1 MRSRMAGKRRK
12 RGLPLLLAFC
22 MGLAFLAGC
31 WGARTPDPEKA
42 LEKTAAHVLE
52 TTPSPVFHPS
62 AGNGLLS
69 VWRPVGFRRK
79 TIIMKAIMTR
89 CGRQ

>member
-22 MGLAFLAGC
+22 MGLGGFWQAA
-31 WGARTPDPEKA
+31 GARGRRIRKRRWKKRR
-42 LEKTAAHVLE
+42 LMCWRQRRLR
-52 TTPSPVFHPS
+52 VFHPS

-69 VWRPVGFRRK
+69 VWRPVDSD
-79 TIIMKAIMTR
+79 
-89 CGRQ
+89 GRLLL

>member
-52 TTPSPVFHPS
+52 TTPSSGYFIHRRGMGCYRS
-62 AGNGLLS
+62 GGQWDSDGRLLL
-69 VWRPVGFRRK
+69 
-79 TIIMKAIMTR
+79 
-89 CGRQ
+89 